1 MKEPSMSYNT
11 QAALAVDGDL
21 RNRVAACAAT
31 QGVPSPVQWAD
42 AHLWSLSGA
51 PGWDGAYA
59 YALATGNPRPGY
71 DEGVITDG
79 MILAAVQPLVPKN
92 LAPAP

>member
-1 MKEPSMSYNT
+1 MSYNT
-11 QAALAVDGDL
+11 QAALAVDTDL

-51 PGWDGAYA
+51 PGWDDAYA
-59 YALATGNPRPGY
+59 YALGTNVPRPGQH
-71 DEGVITDG
+71 EGVITDG
-79 MILAAVQPLVPKN
+79 MILAAVQPLIPKN
-92 LAPAP
+92 ASSGP